1 MPVTNRSECEK
12 WLKYREKAGANTP
25 CANRAIQDYVHWPAA
40 SSFNFFGL
48 FWPKCDGTRISQL
61 GQQAD
66 LFPNGTLAV
75 GPCGYLRHFLYV
87 YHASPRA

>member
-1 MPVTNRSECEK
+1 VVEIQGKGWRKHAMREQGYTGLCS
-12 WLKYREKAGANTP
+12 YRLS
-25 CANRAIQDYVHWPAA
+25 A
-40 SSFNFFGL
+40 SSFDPARFFGL